1 MPFQPKAH
9 QELTIDGVLFRCA
22 EHPNAPG
29 IPHAQEGNSA
39 VVYQLEAQED
49 QRALKVFHPRFRAL
63 HLVSPLDQ
71 IASLASLPGLQVCQR
86 TILTPS
92 RHAELLR
99 SFPGLIYAV
108 LMPWVEG
115 PTWQTVLLSR
125 NDPSW
130 PPFNP
135 EQSLS
140 IAHALARV
148 LLSMEERGIAH
159 CDLSA
164 SNLIFSPDLSQAT
177 AALVD
182 VEGIYAPRLSRP
194 ELPPAGSP
202 GYAHQTASQGLWNV
216 KADRFAG
223 AVLLA
228 EILGWSSDKVRQAAW
243 GESYFQAEETQRDNE
258 RYQILITSLRMDWG
272 DAIAN
277 LLTRAWHAD
286 TVAECPTLGEW
297 LVALPDEAVAPT
309 VEVSKRAPK
318 PDRTADLEISQLIL
332 QAVQATSDGE
342 LDTALA
348 LYHRAARI
356 APTKLAT
363 DLENRI
369 RSLEEQRREVAGWA
383 CPHCGEQVAPELETC
398 PQCGLGRWEPVG
410 PPTLRGTSA
419 KGKRSIVILARILG
433 GTIVLASLVGLT
445 GLRFGWWPLAIWQTP
460 TPTATQTAAPT
471 TTLTASPTLTLT
483 PTPTTEPTVTQ
494 TPSPTP
500 TATQTPTLAPGDT
513 WMRPGDTMTMA
524 YVPAGEFEMGSTEG
538 ASDERPVH
546 TIRLNS
552 FWIDRTEVTN
562 TQYRQCAEAG
572 VCEAPT
578 ECDWGIPTYED
589 EAKAD
594 HPAVCVDWFGAQAYC
609 EWAGGRL
616 PTEAEWEYA
625 ARGPAHNTYPWG
637 DTFDGE
643 LLNYCD
649 ANCEYDHRDSTYD
662 DRYEMTAPVGS
673 YSDGA
678 SWCGALDMAGNVW
691 EWAADRY
698 DNDYYADSPSWNPTG
713 PSAGDYRVLRGGSWT
728 GLERNVRSADRDY
741 DRPYPRYH
749 AVGFR
754 CVSTGPEG

>member
-1 MPFQPKAH
+1 
-9 QELTIDGVLFRCA
+9 
-22 EHPNAPG
+22 
-29 IPHAQEGNSA
+29 
-39 VVYQLEAQED
+39 
-49 QRALKVFHPRFRAL
+49 
-63 HLVSPLDQ
+63 
-71 IASLASLPGLQVCQR
+71 
-86 TILTPS
+86 
-92 RHAELLR
+92 
-99 SFPGLIYAV
+99 
-108 LMPWVEG
+108 MPWVEG
-115 PTWQTVLLSR
+115 PTWQTILLSR
-125 NDPSW
+125 NDPPWS
-130 PPFNP
+130 PFAP

-140 IAHALARV
+140 IARALARV
-148 LLSMEERGIAH
+148 LLSMEERSIAH

-164 SNLIFSPDLSQAT
+164 SNLILSPDFSQAT

-182 VEGIYAPRLSRP
+182 VEGIYAPRLTRP

-202 GYAHQTASQGLWNV
+202 GYAHKTSSQGLWNA

-363 DLENRI
+363 DLANRI

-383 CPHCGEQVAPELETC
+383 CPHCGEQVAPELEIC

-419 KGKRSIVILARILG
+419 KGRRSIAILARILG

-471 TTLTASPTLTLT
+471 TTPYHHSDSQSHSNSNSDTHDRADRHADPFPHTDRYTDPDACT
-483 PTPTTEPTVTQ
+483 WRHVD
-494 TPSPTP
+494 
-500 TATQTPTLAPGDT
+500 APRRHDDHGLCP
-513 WMRPGDTMTMA
+513 R
-524 YVPAGEFEMGSTEG
+524 
-538 ASDERPVH
+538 R
-546 TIRLNS
+546 
-552 FWIDRTEVTN
+552 
-562 TQYRQCAEAG
+562 G
-572 VCEAPT
+572 V
-578 ECDWGIPTYED
+578 
-589 EAKAD
+589 
-594 HPAVCVDWFGAQAYC
+594 
-609 EWAGGRL
+609 R
-616 PTEAEWEYA
+616 
-625 ARGPAHNTYPWG
+625 
-637 DTFDGE
+637 DGE
-643 LLNYCD
+643 
-649 ANCEYDHRDSTYD
+649 HRGRQRRTAGAHDSV
-662 DRYEMTAPVGS
+662 E
-673 YSDGA
+673 
-678 SWCGALDMAGNVW
+678 
-691 EWAADRY
+691 
-698 DNDYYADSPSWNPTG
+698 
-713 PSAGDYRVLRGGSWT
+713 
-728 GLERNVRSADRDY
+728 
-741 DRPYPRYH
+741 
-749 AVGFR
+749 
-754 CVSTGPEG
+754 